1 MLSWAHLRTVAS
13 LSLFGS
19 CLACPTLIGQNVAPL
34 TVSPSKATINP
45 GRTQVFRAVGNDG
58 RIRHNV
64 RWSISPAYAATLT
77 TQSDEVTVTGK
88 SAGTATLTAIV
99 DGDSAEATIEILG
112 EQNVPVGTILW
123 SVTPLP
129 GCKSVKLTQA
139 VPSTNGPDLY
149 DQEQCAD
156 GQYIR
161 ALTSDGREIWRRQFG
176 GPGETM
182 PGAAAPIAN
191 GPYIGILPNGAT
203 SPAPRMRAGAVGE
216 HIQSR
221 GGSVCDVISAGMKR
235 EEVEKALSARGI
247 PLAGKQ
253 RQQETWL
260 IEEEGSRCSI
270 SFDAT
275 GSTVFKKKKTI
286 VTD

>member
-1 MLSWAHLRTVAS
+1 MLSWAHFRTVAW
-13 LSLFGS
+13 LFLFGGS
-19 CLACPTLIGQNVAPL
+19 LAYQALLGQTLAPL
-34 TVSPSKATINP
+34 TVSPNKATINA
-45 GRTQVFRAVGNDG
+45 GSTQGFRAVGKDG

-64 RWSISPAYAATLT
+64 RWSISPDQATLT
-77 TQSDEVTVTGK
+77 TQGDEATVTGK
-88 SAGTATLTAIV
+88 TPGTVTLTANV
-99 DGDSAEATIEILG
+99 DGDTAEATVEILG
-112 EQNVPVGTILW
+112 EQKMPVGTILW

-129 GCKSVKLTQA
+129 GCKSVKITQA
-139 VPSTNGPDLY
+139 VPSANGPDLY

-176 GPGETM
+176 GTGETT
-182 PGAAAPIAN
+182 PSAAAPITK

-203 SPAPRMRAGAVGE
+203 SAAPRMPAGSAGE
-216 HIQSR
+216 HIQSHAA
-221 GGSVCDVISAGMKR
+221 SICDVISPGMKR
-235 EEVEKALSARGI
+235 EEVEKALSAHGI
-247 PLAGKQ
+247 SLIGKQ
-253 RQQETWL
+253 RQQDTWL
-260 IEEEGSRCSI
+260 IEEAGSRCSI